1 MRYKTNGRQNDDCRR
16 REQCERCKFRCYR
29 VSNFNFLAKQLFAMC
44 GTPHRHASLQQSLRR
59 DQICS
64 ILTAK
69 FKSKKSHY
77 FCLLVVVLVAVVGVV
92 ALSQDILETS
102 LSHHAHVHENLCKLL
117 PLQLYVLCFKD
128 LYICMKER
136 REKIHK
142 IASPSQRRQVYTVME
157 KSLSDWPV
165 LVLKQGVFPN

>member
-1 MRYKTNGRQNDDCRR
+1 MVGRMMIAGGGNSVKD
-16 REQCERCKFRCYR
+16 
-29 VSNFNFLAKQLFAMC
+29 VSFAVIVFLISIFWPIAFCLC

-77 FCLLVVVLVAVVGVV
+77 FCLLVVVLVAVVGEV

-142 IASPSQRRQVYTVME
+142 IASPS
-157 KSLSDWPV
+157 
-165 LVLKQGVFPN
+165 